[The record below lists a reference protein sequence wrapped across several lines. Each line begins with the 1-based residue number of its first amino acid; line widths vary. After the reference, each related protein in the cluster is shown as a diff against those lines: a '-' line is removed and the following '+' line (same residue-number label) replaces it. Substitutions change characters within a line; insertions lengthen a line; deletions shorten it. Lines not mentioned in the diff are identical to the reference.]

1 LQNNYKQSCNLVAW
15 NLAGLVAW
23 WHGNLWRGSMESLM
37 QVTCN
42 KKHYSIV
49 TYFCITHV
57 KQIIVC
63 VQDWQACNLVPP
75 CQGIPAPVCVR
86 SCNFATSQARTL
98 VFKGLW
104 SSLVM
109 TNSANHALK
118 RRVFAYTLGTYPGGR
133 GCACAPAF
141 FLYYVYPLHNF
152 FCNNAPRV
160 GRCLRMVMMW
170 GHTSTPPYNPY
181 LIPPYPHAR
190 ACRALC
196 GGCSLAGRYGV
207 WYSIY

>member
-1 LQNNYKQSCNLVAW
+1 
-15 NLAGLVAW
+15 
-23 WHGNLWRGSMESLM
+23 M

-42 KKHYSIV
+42 KKHYSMV
-49 TYFCITHV
+49 TYFCITGV

-63 VQDWQACNLVPP
+63 VQDWQACNLVYLDHA
-75 CQGIPAPVCVR
+75 IPALVCVR
-86 SCNFATSQARTL
+86 SYNFATSQARTL

-104 SSLVM
+104 LSLVM

-118 RRVFAYTLGTYPGGR
+118 RRVFAYTLGTHPGGR

-152 FCNNAPRV
+152 FHNVAPKV

-170 GHTSTPPYNPY
+170 GHTSTLSYNVC
-181 LIPPYPHAR
+181 LIPPYPP
-190 ACRALC
+190 CK
-196 GGCSLAGRYGV
+196 SL
-207 WYSIY
+207 